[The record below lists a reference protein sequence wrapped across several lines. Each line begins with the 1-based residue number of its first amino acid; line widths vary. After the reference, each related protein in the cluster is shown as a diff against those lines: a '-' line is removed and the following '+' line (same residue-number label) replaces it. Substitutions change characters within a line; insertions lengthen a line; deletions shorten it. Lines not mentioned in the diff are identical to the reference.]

1 MKRYL
6 SMLAALA
13 ILTGAL
19 AGCNGTQQAETL
31 NFKYDFSQGDNGWS
45 HGVSDYTPG
54 MDIGFE
60 AGLRP
65 LPDELEETGQGYYL
79 ESMNASDD
87 LFMYLKKG
95 LGTGEGVV
103 PGTEYRVYYRIV
115 FASDAPTGAVGIG
128 GAPGEAVYLK
138 AGAAGQEPKTVLD
151 TAGDYFTL
159 NVDKDMGNSGS
170 GEAASIVGDIANGI
184 PAEEFDFANPTYVSI
199 EREHEHEFTVTAGED
214 GELWLL
220 VGTDSGFEGLTG
232 IFYLEIEVTL
242 EPAS

>member
-6 SMLAALA
+6 GVLATLVV
-13 ILTGAL
+13 LL
-19 AGCNGTQQAETL
+19 AGISGCNSAQQAETL
-31 NFKYDFSQGDNGWS
+31 NFSYDFSQGDSGWEP
-45 HGVSDYTPG
+45 GVADYTPG

-79 ESMNASDD
+79 EGMNASDD
-87 LFMYLKKG
+87 LFMFLKKG
-95 LGTGEGVV
+95 LTAGDGIV
-103 PGTEYRVYYRIV
+103 PGVEYRVYYRIV

-138 AGAAGQEPKTVLD
+138 AGAAGQEPEVVLD
-151 TAGDYFTL
+151 AGSNYYTL

-170 GEAASIVGDIANGI
+170 GAAASVAGNIANGI

-199 EREHEHEFTVTAGED
+199 EREHEHTSTVAAGDE
-214 GELWLL
+214 GEIWLL
-220 VGTDSGFEGLTG
+220 IGTDSGFEGLTG
-232 IFYLEIEVTL
+232 IYYLEIEVTL